1 MFRKMLTTTALVALG
16 QGAYAAPITVD
27 EVVSELE
34 AQGYTV
40 NQVKSGMTRIKV
52 KAIGSNGERLEVV
65 YNKENGDLLKRE
77 VEFYNTGAGTGT
89 GGGAGDPGMGTGTG
103 GTGTG
108 TGTPTGGGVGNLSGG
123 PITAEDVVAAL
134 EGEGYR
140 VREVKSGMTRIKVE
154 AIGSNGEELEV
165 VYNKE
170 NGDLLKREVDYERD
184 DDDDDDR
191 YGTGS
196 GSGGYDDDDD
206 DDYDDDRDDDRDD
219 DHDDDDHDDDD
230 DDDDDHDDDDHGGGD
245 DDDDDDDDD

>member
-52 KAIGSNGERLEVV
+52 KAIGSNGE
-65 YNKENGDLLKRE
+65 
-77 VEFYNTGAGTGT
+77 AGTGT

-170 NGDLLKREVDYERD
+170 NGETTTIMTMMIMAAAMTTTTMTTTIDAEF
-184 DDDDDDR
+184 
-191 YGTGS
+191 GAS
-196 GSGGYDDDDD
+196 
-206 DDYDDDRDDDRDD
+206 
-219 DHDDDDHDDDD
+219 
-230 DDDDDHDDDDHGGGD
+230 
-245 DDDDDDDDD
+245 